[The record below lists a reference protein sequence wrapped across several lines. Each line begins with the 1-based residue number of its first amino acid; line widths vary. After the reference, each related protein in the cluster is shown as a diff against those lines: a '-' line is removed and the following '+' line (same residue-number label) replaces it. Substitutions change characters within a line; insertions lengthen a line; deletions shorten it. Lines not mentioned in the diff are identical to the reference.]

1 MARAM
6 TEAKRKKRPD
16 RMAQSLQLK
25 SLVGCRWRIVDPSL
39 ELQFC
44 AGLAGK
50 IVNYRTIVD
59 GRNVAPIV
67 SPRATK
73 AKEYAKDR
81 LRPIQK
87 DAVACH
93 TLAIFS

>member
-1 MARAM
+1 
-6 TEAKRKKRPD
+6 
-16 RMAQSLQLK
+16 MAQSLQLK

-73 AKEYAKDR
+73 AKEYAKGPPETHSTGRGR
-81 LRPIQK
+81 LPH
-87 DAVACH
+87 ACD
-93 TLAIFS
+93 L